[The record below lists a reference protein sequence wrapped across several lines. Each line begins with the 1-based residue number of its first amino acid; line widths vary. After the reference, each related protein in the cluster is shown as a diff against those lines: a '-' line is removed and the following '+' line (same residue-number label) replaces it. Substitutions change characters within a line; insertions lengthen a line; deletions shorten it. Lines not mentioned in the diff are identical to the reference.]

1 MEQVLTNL
9 NTLNRNLESAVA
21 VGKEFESV
29 EELWSRFEGVM
40 GRGGGSGQAAE
51 GEGRERG
58 GGQGQGQGQ
67 GQGEGEE
74 QGEDVD
80 MDMER

>member
-9 NTLNRNLESAVA
+9 NTLNRNLESAIA

-40 GRGGGSGQAAE
+40 GRSQAPAQGGD
-51 GEGRERG
+51 GE
-58 GGQGQGQGQ
+58 
-67 GQGEGEE
+67 GEGEE
-74 QGEDVD
+74 
-80 MDMER
+80 R